1 MIDGGDDSE
10 YSSAS
15 ESLNDDNYVPETA
28 AKIRHTLSLNKEKA
42 APLATKWTF
51 WLDSQKPRFT
61 TKEDYEAGL
70 KVIFS
75 VETVQE
81 FWGVF
86 NNIPTPSRLPNR
98 VSYHLM
104 RQNRKPLWEDRE
116 NENGGIYT
124 YRCPKDKT
132 NIVWQELCL
141 AAIGEQFS
149 FNDSDD
155 VVGISVQSR
164 DGLQDLVQI
173 WNSNP
178 SEEAQKLID
187 DKVRNIFPEI
197 KFPVNFYKANS
208 SHVNFEAGNQ
218 QKSKYSS

>member
-10 YSSAS
+10 YLSAS
-15 ESLNDDNYVPETA
+15 ETLGDDNYGPQTT
-28 AKIRHTLSLNKEKA
+28 AKIRHSLSLNKEKV

-51 WLDSQKPRFT
+51 WLDSQKSKFT
-61 TKEDYEAGL
+61 SKEDYEAGL
-70 KVIFS
+70 QIIFC

-81 FWGVF
+81 FWSVF
-86 NNIPTPSRLPNR
+86 NNIPTPSRLSNR

-132 NIVWQELCL
+132 NTVWQELCL

-149 FNDSDD
+149 VIDGDD

-164 DGLQDLVQI
+164 DGVQDLVQI

-178 SEEAQKLID
+178 SEEAQKSID
-187 DKVRNIFPEI
+187 EKVLSLFPDI
-197 KFPVNFYKANS
+197 TFSVKFYKANT
-208 SHVNFEAGNQ
+208 SHANFEAGNQ
-218 QKSKYSS
+218 QKSK